1 MLTRLRVTGFK
12 SLVDVDVRLGPF
24 TCIAGANGSG
34 KSNLFDAILF
44 LSALADKTLK
54 EAASGVRGSH
64 GPTAGLDG
72 IFHRSGESTSR
83 RIRFEVEMILPQ
95 VGRDDLG
102 ELVEAKSTL
111 VRYIVEL
118 GLRADDEERSEA
130 GPIELIEESLAAL
143 RVGDFREHLRFPHSG
158 GWRRSV
164 LKGTKKRE
172 FISMSAE
179 SPQRLVQLHQD
190 GRSGRKFQRP
200 VRAMPRTILSTVQ
213 AEYPTALLVRRELQS
228 WRLLQLESQALRKP
242 DSFDA
247 PSRMGADGSHLPST
261 LYHLARRGVPGA
273 PAAAGEA
280 AVYAR
285 VAGRLVRLIDDVQEV
300 SVARNEAHR
309 NYTLHGRTRDGTWH
323 PAEALSDGTLR
334 FLALAVTELDW
345 DERGL
350 LCFEEPEN
358 GMHPRRISA
367 MLQLLQDIAVGTE
380 LAVDEDN
387 PLRQVLINT
396 HSPTLVQQVP
406 DDALLVAEWVE
417 GVQLLEPSLITSN
430 ASRSSVGPSAEEGLR
445 DSADSVLRGGVRYRQ
460 TVFGCLGGTWRAQE
474 GSGARV
480 VIRGDLMGYLHPSQ
494 MEPKSK
500 PPIRRVM
507 DREELQLRLPRLEG

>member
-44 LSALADKTLK
+44 LSALADKTLA
-54 EAASGVRGSH
+54 EAASGVRTGQE
-64 GPTAGLDG
+64 PTADPRG
-72 IFHRSGESTSR
+72 IFHRSGGATSP
-83 RIRFEVEMILPQ
+83 RIRIEAEMILPK

-102 ELVEAKSTL
+102 ERVEAKSAL
-111 VRYIVEL
+111 VRYVVEL
-118 GLRADDEERSEA
+118 GLRADTTERNEA
-130 GPIELIEESLAAL
+130 GPIELVEESLIAL
-143 RVGDFREHLRFPHSG
+143 PVGDHRDHLPFPHSVA
-158 GWRRSV
+158 WRKSV
-164 LKGTKKRE
+164 LSGTKKRE
-172 FISMSAE
+172 FISMSAD

-200 VRAMPRTILSTVQ
+200 VTAMPRTILSTVQ

-228 WRLLQLESQALRKP
+228 WRLLQLESRALRRP

-247 PSRMGADGSHLPST
+247 PVRLGPDGSHLPST
-261 LYHLARRGVPGA
+261 LHHLARHGVPGV
-273 PAAAGEA
+273 PADAGEA

-285 VAGRLVRLIDDVQEV
+285 VANRLARLIDDVQEV
-300 SVARNEAHR
+300 SVARNEAR
-309 NYTLHGRTRDGTWH
+309 RSYTLHVQTRDGTLH
-323 PAEALSDGTLR
+323 PADALSDGTLR
-334 FLALAVTELDW
+334 FLALAVTDLDP
-345 DERGL
+345 DDRGL

-358 GMHPRRISA
+358 GIHPRRISA
-367 MLQLLQDIAVGTE
+367 MLQLLQDIAVDTE
-380 LAVDEDN
+380 IAVDGDN

-417 GVQLLEPSLITSN
+417 GVRLLESSSSTSDASGNPVHPSGES
-430 ASRSSVGPSAEEGLR
+430 GFR
-445 DSADSVLRGGVRYRQ
+445 DSADLVIRGEVRYRQ
-460 TVFGCLGGTWRAQE
+460 TVFGCLGGTWRAEE

-480 VIRGDLMGYLHPSQ
+480 VTRGDLMGFLLPAQ
-494 MEPKSK
+494 MEPDSK

-507 DREELQLRLPRLEG
+507 DREELQLLLPRLDG